1 MKNLKSLLLAAVAAL
16 TLGATAAS
24 AEGQSFVGIGA
35 GSVDMAEQSGLE
47 YDLVLGGRYFFS
59 EDALSDGIMLGLK
72 TTIGMADLDNVTDKI
87 YVLDADLE
95 AGYRYKQ
102 VTVYGF
108 GTIMSNSTDTY
119 QAYGFGG
126 GAGIEYQPWEH
137 VAFTAEYKSVS
148 MEDEAGVEYDYDVA
162 KAYITYKY

>member
-1 MKNLKSLLLAAVAAL
+1 MKNLKSLFLAAIAAL
-16 TLGATAAS
+16 TLGSTAAS
-24 AEGQSFVGIGA
+24 AESQSFIGLGV
-35 GSVDMAEQSGLE
+35 GSVDMSDQSGVE

-59 EDALSDGIMLGLK
+59 EDKLSDGIMLGLK
-72 TTIGMADLDNVTDKI
+72 TTVGMADLDNIEDNI
-87 YVLDADLE
+87 LILDADIE

-148 MEDEAGVEYDYDVA
+148 MEDEAGVEYDYDIA